1 MWLERM
7 IGDFFFQFKR
17 DWKKMQRRHSSNADN
32 IPPERTRSQT
42 VGSETSVDENGVF
55 EGLKPESSSAQ
66 QMFSGLAGLQ
76 SGPITAA
83 SFQSGLVLGSSLS
96 ASVGSGD
103 VFIQMTPQEEGAI
116 RTENMQYHHRHR
128 HHHYHHSH
136 HRSSLLHVSGDRH
149 GNTEDVS
156 EDPGTPAPALSE
168 LKAAVTWLQK
178 GLPFILILLAK
189 VCFQHKLGIAVLIG
203 MASTFAYANLMVKH
217 QVSLREQRSAL
228 VCLWILV
235 FLTGNT
241 LFLYYTFSAQEL
253 YKSLIFLKTS
263 VESKDFFDLLWIAGI
278 TDFVLKYITIGF
290 KCLVLVLPRIILAF
304 KSRGTLY
311 LLIEEVSQLLRS
323 LTPIQLWY
331 KCIMGGDSTNS
342 YLLEGTLI
350 VLYSLC
356 KFLDVCGR
364 IGGLRKALKILCK
377 SQSCGVRA
385 TSQQCSEAGDICP
398 ICQAEFREPVMLICQ
413 HVFCDECAC
422 LWFDRERSCPMCRTA
437 VVETLRYW
445 KDGSTSAHL
454 QVY

>member
-17 DWKKMQRRHSSNADN
+17 DWKKMQRRHSSNTDN

-55 EGLKPESSSAQ
+55 EVLKPESSSAQ
-66 QMFSGLAGLQ
+66 QMFSGLTGLQ
-76 SGPITAA
+76 SGPITAS
-83 SFQSGLVLGSSLS
+83 SFQSGLVLGSSLG

-136 HRSSLLHVSGDRH
+136 HRSSLLHVSSDRH
-149 GNTEDVS
+149 GNAEDVS
-156 EDPGTPAPALSE
+156 DDPGTPAPALSE

-189 VCFQHKLGIAVLIG
+189 VCFQHKLGIAVCIG
-203 MASTFAYANLMVKH
+203 MASTFAYANLTVKH
-217 QVSLREQRSAL
+217 QVSLREQRSVL
-228 VCLWILV
+228 VTLWILA

-290 KCLVLVLPRIILAF
+290 KCLVLILPRIIVAF

-311 LLIEEVSQLLRS
+311 LLIEEMSQLLRS
-323 LTPIQLWY
+323 LIPIQLWY

-437 VVETLRYW
+437 VIETLRYW
-445 KDGSTSAHL
+445 KDGTTSAHF

>member
-1 MWLERM
+1 M

-32 IPPERTRSQT
+32 IPSERTRSQT

-55 EGLKPESSSAQ
+55 EGLKPENPSAQ
-66 QMFSGLAGLQ
+66 QMFSGLTSLQ
-76 SGPITAA
+76 SGPIPAA
-83 SFQSGLVLGSSLS
+83 SFQSSLVLGSSLT

-156 EDPGTPAPALSE
+156 DDPGTPAPALSE
-168 LKAAVTWLQK
+168 LKAAVNWLQK

-189 VCFQHKLGIAVLIG
+189 VCFQHKLGIAVCIG
-203 MASTFAYANLMVKH
+203 MASTFAYANLTVKH
-217 QVSLREQRSAL
+217 QVSLREKRSVL

-253 YKSLIFLKTS
+253 YKSLIFMKTS
-263 VESKDFFDLLWIAGI
+263 VESQDFFDLLWIAGI

-290 KCLVLVLPRIILAF
+290 KCLILILPRIILAF

-311 LLIEEVSQLLRS
+311 LLIEETSQLLRS
-323 LTPIQLWY
+323 LLPVQLWY
-331 KCIMGGDSTNS
+331 KCIMGEDSINS

-356 KFLDVCGR
+356 KLLDVCGR

-377 SQSCGVRA
+377 S
-385 TSQQCSEAGDICP
+385 
-398 ICQAEFREPVMLICQ
+398 Q

-437 VVETLRYW
+437 VSESLRYW
-445 KDGSTSAHL
+445 KDGSTSAHF

>member
-1 MWLERM
+1 MLRKYL
-7 IGDFFFQFKR
+7 FFQFTT
-17 DWKKMQRRHSSNADN
+17 DWKKMQRRHSSNTDN
-32 IPPERTRSQT
+32 VPPERLRSQT

-55 EGLKPESSSAQ
+55 EGLKPESPSPQ
-66 QMFSGLAGLQ
+66 QMFAGLTGLQ
-76 SGPITAA
+76 AGPISAA
-83 SFQSGLVLGSSLS
+83 SFQSGLVLGSSLG
-96 ASVGSGD
+96 ASVGTGD

-149 GNTEDVS
+149 GNVEDGS
-156 EDPGTPAPALSE
+156 DEPGTPAPALSE
-168 LKAAVTWLQK
+168 LKAAIAWLQK

-189 VCFQHKLGIAVLIG
+189 VCFQHKLGIAVCIG
-203 MASTFAYANLMVKH
+203 MASTFAYANLTVKH
-217 QVSLREQRSAL
+217 QVSLREKRSVLTA
-228 VCLWILV
+228 LWILV
-235 FLTGNT
+235 FLIGNMV
-241 LFLYYTFSAQEL
+241 FLYYTFSTQEL

-263 VESKDFFDLLWIAGI
+263 VESMDFFDLLWIAGI

-290 KCLVLVLPRIILAF
+290 KCLVLILPRIILAF
-304 KSRGTLY
+304 KTRGSLY

-323 LTPIQLWY
+323 LIPIQLWY
-331 KCIMGGDSTNS
+331 KCIMEGESTNS

-385 TSQQCSEAGDICP
+385 TSQQCSEAGEICP
-398 ICQAEFREPVMLICQ
+398 ICQAEFREPVMLVCQ

-422 LWFDRERSCPMCRTA
+422 LWFDRERSCPLCRTS
-437 VVETLRYW
+437 VTETVRCW
-445 KDGSTSAHL
+445 KDGTTSAHF